1 MNYQKLDL
9 VFEGVQQQ
17 LYSKKSL
24 YTSEWERRIFNV
36 IGRLSINS
44 NSEFHGMFSMIRDD
58 NMQTKSILEI
68 QEILE
73 EVQRKFDLK
82 LSPTDIKAFANR
94 IHPTI
99 KEVSS

>member
-1 MNYQKLDL
+1 
-9 VFEGVQQQ
+9 
-17 LYSKKSL
+17 
-24 YTSEWERRIFNV
+24 
-36 IGRLSINS
+36 
-44 NSEFHGMFSMIRDD
+44 MFSMIRDD